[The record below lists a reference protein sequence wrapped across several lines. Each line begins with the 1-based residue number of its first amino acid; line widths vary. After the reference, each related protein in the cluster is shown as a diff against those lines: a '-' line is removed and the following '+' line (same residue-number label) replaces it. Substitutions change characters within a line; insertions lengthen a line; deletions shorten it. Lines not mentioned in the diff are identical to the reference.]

1 MSIKLKG
8 LIAAVH
14 TPMHADFTVNYDR
27 VPAQAEHLAKN
38 GTSGVFVTG
47 TTGECHSLTTG
58 ERLKLFGVWGRV
70 AHSNGL
76 KFIAHVG
83 HNNLP
88 DAQALVR
95 SARDAG
101 VDAISAMAPNFF
113 KPADAEAL
121 LDWFAEVAKPAPEL
135 PFYFYDI
142 PAMTGVTVDT
152 AEFVVRA
159 RKNIPGMAGV
169 KYTNPDRDQLRAIF
183 AMNGYAPD
191 MLFGCDE
198 ELLEGLQIGCRGA
211 VGSSYNFSAPLYRR
225 IISSFDEG
233 NTEAAQREQGRSAEM
248 IRTIAK
254 YNYTP
259 AAKSV
264 MAMVGV
270 DCGPARPPLC
280 TLARESIGNLKQDLE
295 KIGFFDWANS

>member
-1 MSIKLKG
+1 MKLNG

-58 ERLKLFGVWGRV
+58 ERLKLFDAWGRV
-70 AHSNGL
+70 AHRNGL

-101 VDAISAMAPNFF
+101 ADAISAMAPNFF

-121 LDWFAEVAKPAPEL
+121 CDWFAEVVAPAPEM

-142 PAMTGVTVDT
+142 PGMTGVTINT
-152 AEFVVRA
+152 AELVEHA
-159 RKNIPGMAGV
+159 AEKIPGMVGV
-169 KYTNPDRDQLRAIF
+169 KYTNPDREQLRAMLS
-183 AMNGYAPD
+183 MNGHAPD

-198 ELLEGLQIGCRGA
+198 ELLEGLKIGCRGA
-211 VGSSYNFSAPLYRR
+211 VGSSYNFSGSLYQR
-225 IISSFDEG
+225 IISAFDEG
-233 NTEAAQREQGRSAEM
+233 DTVAAKRDQARSAEM
-248 IRTIAK
+248 IRTIVK

-259 AAKSV
+259 AAKAV

-270 DCGPARPPLC
+270 DCGPARPPLRALSSKS
-280 TLARESIGNLKQDLE
+280 TGNLKHDLE
-295 KIGFFDWANS
+295 AIGFFDWH

>member
-58 ERLKLFGVWGRV
+58 ERLKLFDVWGRM
-70 AHSNGL
+70 AHRNGL

-101 VDAISAMAPNFF
+101 AHAISAMAPNFF